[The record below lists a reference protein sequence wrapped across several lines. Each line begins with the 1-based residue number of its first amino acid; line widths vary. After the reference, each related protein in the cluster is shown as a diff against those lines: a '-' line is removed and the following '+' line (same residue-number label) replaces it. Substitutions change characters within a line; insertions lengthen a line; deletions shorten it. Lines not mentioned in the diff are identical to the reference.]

1 MESFDLD
8 LDSGVLGLWFSKD
21 VNAATFD
28 PTTIRLT
35 DDNELVH
42 SLYKLTGGEVTT
54 VDSSTLSVT
63 LTQSDISSLVAVP
76 GLCLNTFTCYM
87 AYTQWL
93 VEASNGDPT
102 FPGVLRVDNFVPCKL
117 CVSSA
122 FTVQALFMAFVRLP
136 ILFSM
141 WYGALCSDEYW
152 LLLHADPLFLD
163 DFALDMNTGA
173 LMLNFNKNV
182 SAHNVNPTAITL
194 MSDAEGDG
202 SETHC
207 LLWAECDED
216 RGCTDAPSITIYLS
230 QDDQNYL
237 KQNTLLCTAV
247 DNTFMSFE
255 SSVIIDLGG
264 YNVKIVHP
272 GTSNKLQASRHIE
285 DTTPP
290 QLVSFDM
297 DVDSATFYLRFSE
310 AVDAETFNI
319 TTAGQLVLK
328 NPVAD
333 GFSVDFFGTDWYL
346 NGSESISTVV
356 VLVAEEVV
364 GEVIRILYR
373 GQAPNLLLDS
383 SGGLVEDWNDNVQ
396 APTSDSP
403 VVNLDGLHLLTLLA
417 DYPFVFDRASHAF
430 LITFPCE
437 VPFVYEAS
445 NVELLNDHPYKA
457 TKVYPMSEE
466 YYYGDGNT
474 FSYFLPDELTRE
486 IAPLGDVAKVMDN
499 TFFRLKEPFCGE
511 TGQLVV
517 RGNMEVTSDTI
528 HLVSFTLDMDQQK
541 LQLTFDNLLDYDSP
555 VDPSLVK
562 IQKSNV
568 SDEFSVSLSPSSRW
582 KIYEWRVDIFLE
594 PNDVDALQVQGLA
607 RDITTSYL
615 SVQSDVVFD
624 LYGRSAEVIPITR
637 AIQAERYIAGV
648 PPQPTTLDAFSF
660 NCTSGLLNLTF
671 SQRVYTKTF
680 DLTQLWLENERGESV
695 TIWKGAYTVEYT
707 ATPGIQLDPEAME
720 FIGGR
725 LGFLVNPEHIYLSF
739 TENLVYDIHDNLLS
753 TPNTILANS
762 PGGVACQCH
771 TGYQLTVNQSYCIG
785 KH

>member
-1 MESFDLD
+1 
-8 LDSGVLGLWFSKD
+8 
-21 VNAATFD
+21 
-28 PTTIRLT
+28 
-35 DDNELVH
+35 
-42 SLYKLTGGEVTT
+42 
-54 VDSSTLSVT
+54 
-63 LTQSDISSLVAVP
+63 
-76 GLCLNTFTCYM
+76 
-87 AYTQWL
+87 
-93 VEASNGDPT
+93 
-102 FPGVLRVDNFVPCKL
+102 
-117 CVSSA
+117 
-122 FTVQALFMAFVRLP
+122 
-136 ILFSM
+136 
-141 WYGALCSDEYW
+141 
-152 LLLHADPLFLD
+152 
-163 DFALDMNTGA
+163 
-173 LMLNFNKNV
+173 MLNFNKNV
-182 SAHNVNPTAITL
+182 SAHNVDPTAITL
-194 MSDAEGDG
+194 MSDVEG

-272 GTSNKLQASRHIE
+272 GTSNKLQASHHIE
-285 DTTPP
+285 DTTSP

-297 DVDSATFYLRFSE
+297 DVDSASFYLQFSE

-319 TTAGQLVLK
+319 ATAGQLVLK

-333 GFSVDFFGTDWYL
+333 NFSVDFFGTDWYL
-346 NGSESISTVV
+346 NGSESISTVI
-356 VLVAEEVV
+356 VLVAEEVM
-364 GEVIRILYR
+364 GEVIHILYR
-373 GQAPNLLLDS
+373 GQAAYSLLDS
-383 SGGLVEDWNDNVQ
+383 GGGLVEDWNANSQ
-396 APTSDSP
+396 APTSSSP

-437 VPFVYEAS
+437 VPFAYDAS
-445 NVELLNDHPYKA
+445 DIELLNDHPYKA
-457 TKVYPMSEE
+457 TRIYPMSEE

-499 TFFRLKEPFCGE
+499 TFLRLKEPFCGE

-517 RGNMEVTSDTI
+517 RGNVEITTDVI
-528 HLVSFTLDMDQQK
+528 HLVSFTLDMDKQK
-541 LQLTFDNLLDYDSP
+541 LQLTFDNLLDFDSP
-555 VDPSLVK
+555 VDPSQVK
-562 IQKSNV
+562 MQKSNV
-568 SDEFSVSLSPSSRW
+568 SDEFSVALSSSSRW
-582 KIYEWRVDIFLE
+582 KIYEWRLDVFLE
-594 PNDVDALQVQGLA
+594 PADVSTLRTQGIA

-624 LYGRSAEVIPITR
+624 LYGRSAEVIPTTR
-637 AIQAERYIAGV
+637 AIQAERYIPGV

-660 NCTSGLLNLTF
+660 NCTSGLLSLTF

-680 DLTQLWLENERGESV
+680 DLTQLWLENEREERV

-707 ATPGIQLDPEAME
+707 DSPGIQLDPEAME
-720 FIGGR
+720 FISGR
-725 LGFLVNPEHIYLSF
+725 LGFLVNPEHIYLVF
-739 TENLVYDIHDNLLS
+739 TENLVYDINDNLLNAS
-753 TPNTILANS
+753 NPYLTSSPNS
-762 PGGVACQCH
+762 VACRCH

-785 KH
+785 EQSSNGIHISSILTIFIAKGMLYMHKCLLYILNLTHTPSIHTTLHGVPHTLNTASHTPNTAPHTPNTASHTPNTAPHTPNTAPHTPNTASHPTSLTPHLPPFCRH